1 MIQTFSVPEIHCASC
16 VFLLESLEEDSPG
29 VRDVKVDLVKRET
42 IIDFDENQISSEE
55 IINQIEKVSGYKA
68 VMNE

>member
-68 VMNE
+68 VMND

>member
-16 VFLLESLEEDSPG
+16 VFLLESLEEDSRG
-29 VRDVKVDLVKRET
+29 VRDVKVDLVKREAK
-42 IIDFDENQISSEE
+42 IDYNENKINPEE

-68 VMNE
+68 VLNV